1 MNGLMTGKAYDKTF
15 GMTSQL
21 TRGQSNKGNSF
32 SMIAPAKIAKPAWK
46 ANKLRATSGAILM
59 NTEYREFLLA
69 GENAGMRY
77 SLTVPR
83 TVAATTAGL
92 QMGAR
97 AGSSQ
102 EFKDHRDYQP
112 GDDLRRIDWNAFAR
126 SDKLTVKLYRE
137 EISPHLD
144 LVLDGSRSMSVEPGT
159 KAQAA
164 VALSSAL
171 AVAAENAGYSHS
183 AWLTREG
190 CEPIANSSSRP
201 SVWGNFHFD
210 FRQNPAESFSRIP
223 PKLARQGQ
231 RIFISDL
238 LWLGEPLQVLHQL
251 SHNAA
256 SVIVIQLLAETDLA
270 PTERGRLRLID
281 SETEEHREIFID
293 DAAIGRYRDALIRHQ
308 QNWHR
313 ACRQVGAS
321 FIELVAEPT
330 LSTWNLEKLIKA
342 DVLKT

>member
-1 MNGLMTGKAYDKTF
+1 MTF

-21 TRGQSNKGNSF
+21 ALGQGEFIFSRKGHRH
-32 SMIAPAKIAKPAWK
+32 AWN
-46 ANKLRATSGAILM
+46 ANQLRATSGAILM
-59 NTEYREFLLA
+59 NTDYREFLLA
-69 GENAGMRY
+69 GESAGMRY
-77 SLTVPR
+77 SLAVPR
-83 TVAATTAGL
+83 TTAATIAGL
-92 QMGAR
+92 QIGAR

-144 LVLDGSRSMSVEPGT
+144 LVIDGSRSMAVEPGT
-159 KAQAA
+159 KAQAS

-183 AWLTREG
+183 IWLARDW
-190 CEPIANSSSRP
+190 CEPLANGSGRP
-201 SVWGNFHFD
+201 SGWGEFNFD
-210 FRQNPAESFSRIP
+210 FRQNPAESFSRVP
-223 PKLARQGQ
+223 PKFGRQGQ

-238 LWLGEPLQVLHQL
+238 LWLGAPLQLLQQL
-251 SHNAA
+251 SHHAA
-256 SVIVIQLLAETDLA
+256 SVIVIQLLAEADLA
-270 PTERGRLRLID
+270 PPERGRLRLID

-293 DAAIGRYRDALIRHQ
+293 DAAISRYRDALTRHQ

-313 ACRQVGAS
+313 ACRQVGAT
-321 FIELVAEPT
+321 FIELVAEPI
-330 LSTWNLEKLIKA
+330 LSTWNLEELVKA